1 MSSPAPTPTP
11 PTGSPTPS
19 PHATPPAAGATD
31 EPQAPP
37 ATHASPATHTVRAAE
52 PANPAGTANPAN
64 RADPV
69 SPVRTAKPV
78 DAAEERRQR
87 RFALIG
93 GSLGNLVEWYD
104 WFIYAS
110 FAIYFADSFFP
121 GDNPTT
127 KLMNTAGIF
136 AVGFL
141 MRPVGGWVLGRAADR
156 HGRKSALTLT
166 VTMMSVAAL
175 LIAIAPTYDQAGY
188 GGALV
193 LLLARLLQG
202 MSIGGE
208 YAASATYLTE
218 ASARHR
224 RGLGSS
230 FQYVSMT
237 CGQLLGLGI
246 LITLQHTLTKGQ
258 LESWGW
264 RIPFLLGTVFAVVVY
279 WLRRRLTE
287 TQAFQEKSVD
297 GPDDGAGTLKVLWQ
311 HRRQAGLVMA
321 LTLGGTVAYY
331 TYTTYLTKYLIGSAG
346 MPKNTAT
353 LVSFTALAVF
363 AVLQPFAG
371 ALSDRIGRRPLL
383 ITFAVGCTV
392 GTYPIMTALG
402 SASSYWPALGLSLI
416 ALVVVTG
423 YTSINAAVKAEL
435 FPTRVRALGVALP
448 YAIANA
454 LFGGTAEYVALWF
467 KNSGHESMFFWY
479 VSGCA
484 LVSLVT
490 YLLMPD
496 TRNVAL
502 SRAEEAADDPSPT
515 ETSHPADALAPGGAA
530 TTAAPTAEAVA
541 TEAATAEAKAKAEI
555 GGLRSAG
562 AP

>member
-1 MSSPAPTPTP
+1 MSSSAVTIGP
-11 PTGSPTPS
+11 PPG
-19 PHATPPAAGATD
+19 D
-31 EPQAPP
+31 
-37 ATHASPATHTVRAAE
+37 
-52 PANPAGTANPAN
+52 
-64 RADPV
+64 
-69 SPVRTAKPV
+69 
-78 DAAEERRQR
+78 ERRR
-87 RFALIG
+87 RRLALVG

-104 WFIYAS
+104 WFVYAS

-127 KLMNTAGIF
+127 QLMNTAGIF

-141 MRPVGGWVLGRAADR
+141 MRPVGGWILGRAADR

-175 LIAIAPTYDQAGY
+175 LIAVAPTYGQAGY
-188 GGALV
+188 FGAVV
-193 LLLARLLQG
+193 LLVARLLQG

-218 ASARHR
+218 ASARDR

-246 LITLQHTLTKGQ
+246 LITMQHTLTKQQ
-258 LESWGW
+258 LGSWGW
-264 RIPFLLGTVFAVVVY
+264 RVPFVLGAVFALVVF
-279 WLRRRLTE
+279 WLRRRLQETDAFTE
-287 TQAFQEKSVD
+287 ED
-297 GPDDGAGTLKVLWQ
+297 GERDDSARGSLKALWE

-331 TYTTYLTKYLIGSAG
+331 TYTTYLTKYLVGSAG
-346 MPKNTAT
+346 MAKNTAT
-353 LVSFTALAVF
+353 LVSFTALALF

-371 ALSDRIGRRPLL
+371 MLSDRIGRRPLL

-402 SASSYWPALGLSLI
+402 SASSYWSALGLSLL
-416 ALVVVTG
+416 ALVIVTG

-467 KNSGHESMFFWY
+467 KNGGHEKMFFWY

-490 YLLMPD
+490 YVLMPD
-496 TRNVAL
+496 TRNTAL
-502 SRAEEAADDPSPT
+502 SRSEADGGAGT
-515 ETSHPADALAPGGAA
+515 GAA
-530 TTAAPTAEAVA
+530 TAA
-541 TEAATAEAKAKAEI
+541 
-555 GGLRSAG
+555 AG
-562 AP
+562 AAR

>member
-1 MSSPAPTPTP
+1 MSASAAP
-11 PTGSPTPS
+11 PTVST
-19 PHATPPAAGATD
+19 
-31 EPQAPP
+31 
-37 ATHASPATHTVRAAE
+37 AS
-52 PANPAGTANPAN
+52 
-64 RADPV
+64 
-69 SPVRTAKPV
+69 
-78 DAAEERRQR
+78 R

-104 WFIYAS
+104 WFVYAS

-127 KLMNTAGIF
+127 KLLNTAGIF

-175 LIAIAPTYDQAGY
+175 LIAVAPTYGQAGY
-188 GGALV
+188 FGALV

-202 MSIGGE
+202 LSIGGE

-218 ASARHR
+218 ASARNR

-237 CGQLLGLGI
+237 CGQLLGLAI
-246 LITLQHTLTKGQ
+246 LITMQHTLTTAQ
-258 LESWGW
+258 LQSWGW
-264 RIPFLLGTVFAVVVY
+264 RVPFVLGAVFALVVF

-287 TQAFQEKSVD
+287 TEAFTEET
-297 GPDDGAGTLKVLWQ
+297 GGDDTARGSLKALWE
-311 HRRQAGLVMA
+311 HRREAGLVMA

-346 MPKNTAT
+346 MAKSTAT

-363 AVLQPFAG
+363 AAIQPLAG

-402 SASSYWPALGLSLI
+402 SASSYWSALGLSLL
-416 ALVVVTG
+416 ALVIVTG

-448 YAIANA
+448 YALANA

-467 KNSGHESMFFWY
+467 KDAGHEKMFFWY

-490 YLLMPD
+490 YVLMPD
-496 TRNVAL
+496 TRHAAL
-502 SRAEEAADDPSPT
+502 SRAE
-515 ETSHPADALAPGGAA
+515 
-530 TTAAPTAEAVA
+530 AEADTGA
-541 TEAATAEAKAKAEI
+541 GLTPAKA
-555 GGLRSAG
+555 AG
-562 AP
+562 

>member
-1 MSSPAPTPTP
+1 MP
-11 PTGSPTPS
+11 
-19 PHATPPAAGATD
+19 
-31 EPQAPP
+31 
-37 ATHASPATHTVRAAE
+37 ASP
-52 PANPAGTANPAN
+52 PG
-64 RADPV
+64 D
-69 SPVRTAKPV
+69 
-78 DAAEERRQR
+78 ERRKR
-87 RFALIG
+87 RLALVG

-104 WFIYAS
+104 WFVYAS

-127 KLMNTAGIF
+127 QLMNTAGIF

-141 MRPVGGWVLGRAADR
+141 MRPVGGWILGRAADR

-175 LIAIAPTYDQAGY
+175 LIAVAPTYGQAGY
-188 GGALV
+188 FGALV

-218 ASARHR
+218 ASARNR

-246 LITLQHTLTKGQ
+246 LITLQHTLTTAQ
-258 LESWGW
+258 LQSWGW
-264 RIPFLLGTVFAVVVY
+264 RLPFLLGALFAVVVF
-279 WLRRRLTE
+279 WLRRRLQE
-287 TQAFQEKSVD
+287 TDAFKEESAAPGED
-297 GPDDGAGTLKVLWQ
+297 AHDDSTRGTLKALWQ
-311 HRRQAGLVMA
+311 YRRQAGLVMA

-331 TYTTYLTKYLIGSAG
+331 TYTTYLTKYLVGSAG
-346 MPKNTAT
+346 MEKTTAT
-353 LVSFTALAVF
+353 LVSFTALTLF

-371 ALSDRIGRRPLL
+371 MLSDRIGRRPLL

-402 SASSYWPALGLSLI
+402 SASSYWSALGLSLL
-416 ALVVVTG
+416 ALVIITG

-484 LVSLVT
+484 LISLVT
-490 YLLMPD
+490 YVLMPD
-496 TRNVAL
+496 TRNAAL
-502 SRAEEAADDPSPT
+502 SRAEAEADGESESESKQERPAAAPAEAA
-515 ETSHPADALAPGGAA
+515 
-530 TTAAPTAEAVA
+530 
-541 TEAATAEAKAKAEI
+541 
-555 GGLRSAG
+555 R
-562 AP
+562 

>member
-1 MSSPAPTPTP
+1 MSSSPAVPGTR
-11 PTGSPTPS
+11 S
-19 PHATPPAAGATD
+19 
-31 EPQAPP
+31 EEL
-37 ATHASPATHTVRAAE
+37 RA
-52 PANPAGTANPAN
+52 
-64 RADPV
+64 
-69 SPVRTAKPV
+69 K
-78 DAAEERRQR
+78 RRL
-87 RFALIG
+87 ALVG

-104 WFIYAS
+104 WFVYAS

-127 KLMNTAGIF
+127 QLMNTAGIF

-175 LIAIAPTYDQAGY
+175 LIALAPTYGQAGY
-188 GGALV
+188 FGAVV

-218 ASARHR
+218 ASARNR

-237 CGQLLGLGI
+237 CGQILGLGI
-246 LITLQHTLTKGQ
+246 LITLQHTLTTAQ

-264 RIPFLLGTVFAVVVY
+264 RIPFVLGALFALVVF

-287 TQAFQEKSVD
+287 TDAFTEEAGD
-297 GPDDGAGTLKVLWQ
+297 GGREDNTRGTLKALWQ

-346 MPKNTAT
+346 MAKNTAT
-353 LVSFTALAVF
+353 LVSFTALTVF

-371 ALSDRIGRRPLL
+371 MLSDRIGRRPLL

-402 SASSYWPALGLSLI
+402 SASSYWSALGLSLL
-416 ALVVVTG
+416 ALVIITG

-467 KNSGHESMFFWY
+467 KNGGHEKMFFWY

-484 LVSLVT
+484 MISLIT
-490 YLLMPD
+490 YVLMPD
-496 TRNVAL
+496 TRSAAL
-502 SRAEEAADDPSPT
+502 SRAETD
-515 ETSHPADALAPGGAA
+515 ADADGDPVKA
-530 TTAAPTAEAVA
+530 AAPAEAV
-541 TEAATAEAKAKAEI
+541 
-555 GGLRSAG
+555 R
-562 AP
+562 

>member
-1 MSSPAPTPTP
+1 MPPSAVKPAP
-11 PTGSPTPS
+11 SS
-19 PHATPPAAGATD
+19 
-31 EPQAPP
+31 
-37 ATHASPATHTVRAAE
+37 
-52 PANPAGTANPAN
+52 
-64 RADPV
+64 
-69 SPVRTAKPV
+69 
-78 DAAEERRQR
+78 AEERKKR
-87 RFALIG
+87 RLALIG

-104 WFIYAS
+104 WFVYAS

-127 KLMNTAGIF
+127 QLMNTAGIF

-141 MRPVGGWVLGRAADR
+141 MRPVGGWILGRAADR

-175 LIAIAPTYDQAGY
+175 LIAVAPTYGQAGY
-188 GGALV
+188 FGALV

-202 MSIGGE
+202 LSIGGE

-218 ASARHR
+218 ASARNR

-246 LITLQHTLTKGQ
+246 LITMQHTLTTDQ

-264 RIPFLLGTVFAVVVY
+264 RIPFLLGALFAAVVF
-279 WLRRRLTE
+279 WLRRRLQE
-287 TQAFQEKSVD
+287 TDAFREEESAEAHD
-297 GPDDGAGTLKVLWQ
+297 TTARGSLKALWQ
-311 HRRQAGLVMA
+311 YRRQAGLVMA

-331 TYTTYLTKYLIGSAG
+331 TYTTYLTKYLVGSAG
-346 MPKNTAT
+346 MEKTTAT
-353 LVSFTALAVF
+353 LVSFTALTLF

-371 ALSDRIGRRPLL
+371 MLSDRVGRRPLL

-402 SASSYWPALGLSLI
+402 SASSYWSALGLSLL
-416 ALVVVTG
+416 ALVIVTG

-467 KNSGHESMFFWY
+467 KNSGRESMFFWY

-490 YLLMPD
+490 YVLMPD
-496 TRNVAL
+496 TRNAAL
-502 SRAEEAADDPSPT
+502 SRAEAEAADGTADRAT
-515 ETSHPADALAPGGAA
+515 DRAAAEPA
-530 TTAAPTAEAVA
+530 
-541 TEAATAEAKAKAEI
+541 
-555 GGLRSAG
+555 R
-562 AP
+562 

>member
-1 MSSPAPTPTP
+1 MS
-11 PTGSPTPS
+11 PS
-19 PHATPPAAGATD
+19 VVMP
-31 EPQAPP
+31 
-37 ATHASPATHTVRAAE
+37 ASP
-52 PANPAGTANPAN
+52 PG
-64 RADPV
+64 D
-69 SPVRTAKPV
+69 
-78 DAAEERRQR
+78 ERRKR
-87 RFALIG
+87 RLALVG

-104 WFIYAS
+104 WFVYAS

-127 KLMNTAGIF
+127 QLMNTAGIF

-141 MRPVGGWVLGRAADR
+141 MRPVGGWILGRAADR

-175 LIAIAPTYDQAGY
+175 LIAVAPTYGQAGY
-188 GGALV
+188 FGALV

-218 ASARHR
+218 ASARNR

-246 LITLQHTLTKGQ
+246 LITLQHTLTTSQ

-264 RIPFLLGTVFAVVVY
+264 RIPFLVGALFAVVVF
-279 WLRRRLTE
+279 WLRRRLQE
-287 TQAFQEKSVD
+287 TDAFKEETSAAGD
-297 GPDDGAGTLKVLWQ
+297 EAHDDSTRGTLKALWQ
-311 HRRQAGLVMA
+311 YRRQAGLVMA

-331 TYTTYLTKYLIGSAG
+331 TYTTYLTKYLVGSAG
-346 MPKNTAT
+346 MEKTTAT
-353 LVSFTALAVF
+353 LVSFTALTLF

-371 ALSDRIGRRPLL
+371 MLSDRIGRRPLL

-402 SASSYWPALGLSLI
+402 SASSYWSALGLSLL
-416 ALVVVTG
+416 ALVVITG

-467 KNSGHESMFFWY
+467 KNSGHEKMFFWY

-484 LVSLVT
+484 LISLVT
-490 YLLMPD
+490 YVLMPD
-496 TRNVAL
+496 TRDAAL
-502 SRAEEAADDPSPT
+502 SRAEAEDDGEPGRERPAAAPAEAA
-515 ETSHPADALAPGGAA
+515 
-530 TTAAPTAEAVA
+530 
-541 TEAATAEAKAKAEI
+541 
-555 GGLRSAG
+555 R
-562 AP
+562 

>member
-1 MSSPAPTPTP
+1 MSPSRVIP
-11 PTGSPTPS
+11 PS
-19 PHATPPAAGATD
+19 PQPASGGA
-31 EPQAPP
+31 
-37 ATHASPATHTVRAAE
+37 
-52 PANPAGTANPAN
+52 
-64 RADPV
+64 
-69 SPVRTAKPV
+69 
-78 DAAEERRQR
+78 RRL
-87 RFALIG
+87 ALIG

-104 WFIYAS
+104 WFVYAS

-121 GDNPTT
+121 GGNPTT

-175 LIAIAPTYDQAGY
+175 LIAVAPTYDRAGY
-188 GGALV
+188 LGAVV

-208 YAASATYLTE
+208 YAASATFLTE
-218 ASARHR
+218 ASARNR

-230 FQYVSMT
+230 LQYVSMT

-246 LITLQHTLTKGQ
+246 LIGLQHTLTTAELK
-258 LESWGW
+258 SWGW
-264 RIPFLLGTVFAVVVY
+264 RIPFVVGALFALVVF
-279 WLRRRLTE
+279 WLRRRLQETE
-287 TQAFQEKSVD
+287 AFTAEA
-297 GPDDGAGTLKVLWQ
+297 GAGGRGTDTRGTVRALWA
-311 HRRQAGLVMA
+311 HRRQAVMVMA

-346 MPKNTAT
+346 MAKNTAT

-363 AVLQPFAG
+363 AALQPLAG
-371 ALSDRIGRRPLL
+371 LLSDRIGRRPLL
-383 ITFAVGCTV
+383 ITFAVGCTL

-402 SASSYWPALGLSLI
+402 SASSYWPALGLSLL

-435 FPTRVRALGVALP
+435 FPTRIRALGVAVP

-467 KNSGHESMFFWY
+467 KNAGHEKAFFWY
-479 VSGCA
+479 VSACA
-484 LVSLVT
+484 LVSLIAYV
-490 YLLMPD
+490 LMPD
-496 TRNVAL
+496 TRGVAL
-502 SRAEEAADDPSPT
+502 TPGEERTAPDRA
-515 ETSHPADALAPGGAA
+515 
-530 TTAAPTAEAVA
+530 AAPAV
-541 TEAATAEAKAKAEI
+541 
-555 GGLRSAG
+555 R
-562 AP
+562 

>member
-1 MSSPAPTPTP
+1 MPAQ
-11 PTGSPTPS
+11 
-19 PHATPPAAGATD
+19 PPAD
-31 EPQAPP
+31 
-37 ATHASPATHTVRAAE
+37 
-52 PANPAGTANPAN
+52 
-64 RADPV
+64 
-69 SPVRTAKPV
+69 
-78 DAAEERRQR
+78 ERRKR
-87 RFALIG
+87 RLALVG

-104 WFIYAS
+104 WFVYAS

-127 KLMNTAGIF
+127 QLMNTAGIF

-141 MRPVGGWVLGRAADR
+141 MRPVGGWILGRAADR

-175 LIAIAPTYDQAGY
+175 LIAVAPTYGQAGY
-188 GGALV
+188 FGALV

-218 ASARHR
+218 ASARNR

-246 LITLQHTLTKGQ
+246 LITLQHTLTTAQ

-264 RIPFLLGTVFAVVVY
+264 RLPFVLGALFAVIVF
-279 WLRRRLTE
+279 WLRRRLQE
-287 TQAFQEKSVD
+287 TDAFKEESASAEA
-297 GPDDGAGTLKVLWQ
+297 GGEAHDDSTRGTLKALWQ
-311 HRRQAGLVMA
+311 YRRQAGLVMA

-331 TYTTYLTKYLIGSAG
+331 TYTTYLTKYLVGSAG
-346 MPKNTAT
+346 MEKTTAT
-353 LVSFTALAVF
+353 LVSFTALTLF

-371 ALSDRIGRRPLL
+371 MLSDRIGRRPLL

-402 SASSYWPALGLSLI
+402 SASSYWSALGLSLL
-416 ALVVVTG
+416 ALVIVTG

-467 KNSGHESMFFWY
+467 KNSGHETMFFWY

-484 LVSLVT
+484 LISLVT
-490 YLLMPD
+490 YVLMPD
-496 TRNVAL
+496 TRNAAL
-502 SRAEEAADDPSPT
+502 SRAEAEADGEGDDMDGGKGDQGRSAAAPAEAA
-515 ETSHPADALAPGGAA
+515 H
-530 TTAAPTAEAVA
+530 
-541 TEAATAEAKAKAEI
+541 
-555 GGLRSAG
+555 
-562 AP
+562 

>member
-1 MSSPAPTPTP
+1 M
-11 PTGSPTPS
+11 
-19 PHATPPAAGATD
+19 
-31 EPQAPP
+31 
-37 ATHASPATHTVRAAE
+37 
-52 PANPAGTANPAN
+52 
-64 RADPV
+64 
-69 SPVRTAKPV
+69 
-78 DAAEERRQR
+78 
-87 RFALIG
+87 IG

-104 WFIYAS
+104 WFVYAS

-127 KLMNTAGIF
+127 KLLNTAGIF

-175 LIAIAPTYDQAGY
+175 LIAVAPTYGQAGY
-188 GGALV
+188 FGALV

-202 MSIGGE
+202 LSIGGE

-218 ASARHR
+218 ASARNR

-237 CGQLLGLGI
+237 CGQLLGLAI
-246 LITLQHTLTKGQ
+246 LITMQHTLTTAQ
-258 LESWGW
+258 LQSWGW
-264 RIPFLLGTVFAVVVY
+264 RVPFVLGAVFALVVF

-287 TQAFQEKSVD
+287 TEAFTEET
-297 GPDDGAGTLKVLWQ
+297 GGDDTARGSLKALWE
-311 HRRQAGLVMA
+311 HRREAGLVMA

-346 MPKNTAT
+346 MAKSTAT

-363 AVLQPFAG
+363 AAIQPLAG

-402 SASSYWPALGLSLI
+402 SASSYWSALGLSLL
-416 ALVVVTG
+416 ALVIVTG

-448 YAIANA
+448 YALANA

-467 KNSGHESMFFWY
+467 KDAGHEKMFFWY

-490 YLLMPD
+490 YVLMPD
-496 TRNVAL
+496 TRHAAL
-502 SRAEEAADDPSPT
+502 SRAE
-515 ETSHPADALAPGGAA
+515 
-530 TTAAPTAEAVA
+530 AEAD
-541 TEAATAEAKAKAEI
+541 TGPGLTPAKA
-555 GGLRSAG
+555 AG
-562 AP
+562 

>member
-1 MSSPAPTPTP
+1 MP
-11 PTGSPTPS
+11 
-19 PHATPPAAGATD
+19 
-31 EPQAPP
+31 
-37 ATHASPATHTVRAAE
+37 ASP
-52 PANPAGTANPAN
+52 PG
-64 RADPV
+64 D
-69 SPVRTAKPV
+69 
-78 DAAEERRQR
+78 ERRKR
-87 RFALIG
+87 RLALVG

-104 WFIYAS
+104 WFVYAS

-127 KLMNTAGIF
+127 QLMNTAGIF

-141 MRPVGGWVLGRAADR
+141 MRPVGGWILGRAADR

-175 LIAIAPTYDQAGY
+175 LIAVAPTYGQAGY
-188 GGALV
+188 FGALV

-218 ASARHR
+218 ASARNR

-246 LITLQHTLTKGQ
+246 LITLQHTLTTAQ

-264 RIPFLLGTVFAVVVY
+264 RIPFLVGALFAVIVF
-279 WLRRRLTE
+279 WLRRRLQE
-287 TQAFQEKSVD
+287 TDAFKEEAASAPGED
-297 GPDDGAGTLKVLWQ
+297 AHDDSTRGTLKALW
-311 HRRQAGLVMA
+311 HYRRQAGLVMA

-331 TYTTYLTKYLIGSAG
+331 TYTTYLTKYLVGSAG
-346 MPKNTAT
+346 MEKTTAT
-353 LVSFTALAVF
+353 LVSFTALTLF

-371 ALSDRIGRRPLL
+371 MLSDRIGRRPLL

-402 SASSYWPALGLSLI
+402 SASSYWSALGLSLL

-467 KNSGHESMFFWY
+467 KNSGHEKMFFWY

-484 LVSLVT
+484 LISLVT
-490 YLLMPD
+490 YVLMPD
-496 TRNVAL
+496 TRNAAL
-502 SRAEEAADDPSPT
+502 SRAEAEADGEAETEGEAERERPAAASAEAA
-515 ETSHPADALAPGGAA
+515 
-530 TTAAPTAEAVA
+530 
-541 TEAATAEAKAKAEI
+541 
-555 GGLRSAG
+555 R
-562 AP
+562 

>member
-1 MSSPAPTPTP
+1 MSASAAP
-11 PTGSPTPS
+11 PTVT
-19 PHATPPAAGATD
+19 
-31 EPQAPP
+31 
-37 ATHASPATHTVRAAE
+37 RAA
-52 PANPAGTANPAN
+52 
-64 RADPV
+64 
-69 SPVRTAKPV
+69 
-78 DAAEERRQR
+78 R

-104 WFIYAS
+104 WFVYAS

-127 KLMNTAGIF
+127 KLLNTAGIF

-166 VTMMSVAAL
+166 VTLMSVAAL
-175 LIAIAPTYDQAGY
+175 LIAVAPTYGQAGY
-188 GGALV
+188 FGALV

-202 MSIGGE
+202 LSIGGE

-218 ASARHR
+218 ASARNR

-237 CGQLLGLGI
+237 CGQLLGLAI
-246 LITLQHTLTKGQ
+246 LITMQHTLTTEQ
-258 LESWGW
+258 LQSWGW
-264 RIPFLLGTVFAVVVY
+264 RVPFVLGAVFALVVF

-287 TQAFQEKSVD
+287 TEAFTEET
-297 GPDDGAGTLKVLWQ
+297 GGGTDTAHGSLKALWE
-311 HRRQAGLVMA
+311 HRREAGLVMA

-346 MPKNTAT
+346 MAKSTAT

-363 AVLQPFAG
+363 AAIQPLAG
-371 ALSDRIGRRPLL
+371 MLSDRIGRRPLL

-402 SASSYWPALGLSLI
+402 SAHSYWSALALSLL
-416 ALVVVTG
+416 ALVIVTG

-448 YAIANA
+448 YALANA

-467 KNSGHESMFFWY
+467 KDAGHEKMFFWY

-490 YLLMPD
+490 YVLMPD
-496 TRNVAL
+496 TRDAAL
-502 SRAEEAADDPSPT
+502 SRAE
-515 ETSHPADALAPGGAA
+515 ADADTGAGLAP
-530 TTAAPTAEAVA
+530 
-541 TEAATAEAKAKAEI
+541 AKA
-555 GGLRSAG
+555 AG
-562 AP
+562 

>member
-1 MSSPAPTPTP
+1 MTP
-11 PTGSPTPS
+11 PTAVPSTDSPGS
-19 PHATPPAAGATD
+19 
-31 EPQAPP
+31 
-37 ATHASPATHTVRAAE
+37 
-52 PANPAGTANPAN
+52 
-64 RADPV
+64 
-69 SPVRTAKPV
+69 
-78 DAAEERRQR
+78 RRL
-87 RFALIG
+87 ALVG

-104 WFIYAS
+104 WFVYAS

-127 KLMNTAGIF
+127 QLLNTAGIF

-141 MRPVGGWVLGRAADR
+141 MRPVGGWILGRAADR

-175 LIAIAPTYDQAGY
+175 LIAVAPTYGQVGY
-188 GGALV
+188 FGALV

-202 MSIGGE
+202 LSIGGE

-218 ASARHR
+218 ASARNR

-237 CGQLLGLGI
+237 CGQLLGLAI
-246 LITLQHTLTKGQ
+246 LITLQHTLTDDQ
-258 LESWGW
+258 LKSWGW
-264 RIPFLLGTVFAVVVY
+264 RLPFVLGAVFALVVF

-287 TQAFQEKSVD
+287 TAAFTEEAADEGERSTR
-297 GPDDGAGTLKVLWQ
+297 GTLTALWE
-311 HRRQAGLVMA
+311 HRREAGLVMA

-346 MPKNTAT
+346 MSKSTAT
-353 LVSFTALAVF
+353 LVSFTALTVF
-363 AVLQPFAG
+363 ALLQPLAG
-371 ALSDRIGRRPLL
+371 MLSDRIGRRPLL

-402 SASSYWPALGLSLI
+402 SASSYWSALGLSLI
-416 ALVVVTG
+416 ALVIVTG

-448 YAIANA
+448 YAVANA

-467 KNSGHESMFFWY
+467 KDAGHERLFFWY
-479 VSGCA
+479 VSACA
-484 LVSLVT
+484 LISLVT
-490 YLLMPD
+490 YVLMPD
-496 TRNVAL
+496 TRNAAL
-502 SRAEEAADDPSPT
+502 S
-515 ETSHPADALAPGGAA
+515 
-530 TTAAPTAEAVA
+530 
-541 TEAATAEAKAKAEI
+541 KAETRHTEKAAA
-555 GGLRSAG
+555 L
-562 AP
+562 

>member
-1 MSSPAPTPTP
+1 MSATAAL
-11 PTGSPTPS
+11 PS
-19 PHATPPAAGATD
+19 RPPAD
-31 EPQAPP
+31 E
-37 ATHASPATHTVRAAE
+37 R
-52 PANPAGTANPAN
+52 
-64 RADPV
+64 RKR
-69 SPVRTAKPV
+69 RTALV
-78 DAAEERRQR
+78 
-87 RFALIG
+87 G

-104 WFIYAS
+104 WFVYAS

-127 KLMNTAGIF
+127 QLMNTAGIF

-175 LIAIAPTYDQAGY
+175 LIAVAPTYGQAGY
-188 GGALV
+188 AGALV

-218 ASARHR
+218 VSERGR

-246 LITLQHTLTKGQ
+246 LITLQHTLTTVQ

-264 RIPFLLGTVFAVVVY
+264 RIPFLVGALFAVVVF
-279 WLRRRLTE
+279 WLRRRLQE
-287 TQAFQEKSVD
+287 TDAFTQEPAAGD
-297 GPDDGAGTLKVLWQ
+297 GPDDGARGTLKLLWE

-331 TYTTYLTKYLIGSAG
+331 TYTTYLTKYLVGSAG
-346 MPKNTAT
+346 MAKTTAT
-353 LVSFTALAVF
+353 LVSFTALTLF

-371 ALSDRIGRRPLL
+371 MLSDRIGRRPLL

-402 SASSYWPALGLSLI
+402 SATSYGEALGLSLL
-416 ALVVVTG
+416 ALVIVTG

-448 YAIANA
+448 YAVANA

-467 KNSGHESMFFWY
+467 KNSGRETMFFWY
-479 VSGCA
+479 VSACA

-490 YLLMPD
+490 YVLMPD
-496 TRNVAL
+496 TRNTAL
-502 SRAEEAADDPSPT
+502 SRAEAE
-515 ETSHPADALAPGGAA
+515 ADAASGSGSGNGSGAAPGGGAGPDRAA
-530 TTAAPTAEAVA
+530 SPTGAA
-541 TEAATAEAKAKAEI
+541 
-555 GGLRSAG
+555 G
-562 AP
+562 

>member
-1 MSSPAPTPTP
+1 MSSSAVVP
-11 PTGSPTPS
+11 GS
-19 PHATPPAAGATD
+19 
-31 EPQAPP
+31 EP
-37 ATHASPATHTVRAAE
+37 
-52 PANPAGTANPAN
+52 GT
-64 RADPV
+64 
-69 SPVRTAKPV
+69 SPVPPPGDERAK
-78 DAAEERRQR
+78 RRL
-87 RFALIG
+87 ALIG

-104 WFIYAS
+104 WFVYAS

-127 KLMNTAGIF
+127 QLMNTAGIF

-141 MRPVGGWVLGRAADR
+141 MRPVGGWILGRAADR

-175 LIAIAPTYDQAGY
+175 LIAVAPTYGQAGY
-188 GGALV
+188 FGALV

-218 ASARHR
+218 ASARNR

-246 LITLQHTLTKGQ
+246 LITMQHTLTTSQ

-264 RIPFLLGTVFAVVVY
+264 RIPFVLGALFAVVVF
-279 WLRRRLTE
+279 WLRRRLQE
-287 TQAFQEKSVD
+287 TDAFQEEAAAGED
-297 GPDDGAGTLKVLWQ
+297 AHDDTARGTLAALWQ
-311 HRRQAGLVMA
+311 YRRQAGLVMA

-331 TYTTYLTKYLIGSAG
+331 TYTTYLTKYLVGSAG
-346 MPKNTAT
+346 MARTTAT
-353 LVSFTALAVF
+353 LVSFTALTVF

-371 ALSDRIGRRPLL
+371 MLSDRIGRRPLL

-402 SASSYWPALGLSLI
+402 SASSYWSALGLSLL
-416 ALVVVTG
+416 ALVIITG

-448 YAIANA
+448 YAVANA

-467 KNSGHESMFFWY
+467 KDSGHETMFFWY

-484 LVSLVT
+484 LISLVT
-490 YLLMPD
+490 YVLMPD
-496 TRNVAL
+496 TRDAAL
-502 SRAEEAADDPSPT
+502 SRAEADADADRAADRR
-515 ETSHPADALAPGGAA
+515 DAAA
-530 TTAAPTAEAVA
+530 ASTP
-541 TEAATAEAKAKAEI
+541 
-555 GGLRSAG
+555 
-562 AP
+562 